1 MNFLSLHWCLGCR
14 SDITPVMD
22 RPAAIKTLYA
32 VGLYLWRAKD
42 AFVGPLNEFLWLS
55 WNLSQPIRQKI
66 NHWLGIWLHL
76 LLVVCPSHSNYVSLK
91 EAMTS
96 RPGLGRDLTGEKT
109 ATEARITSQS
119 CLTCS
124 AEVSLSSAQLSY
136 VCNCGGWGWGCIC
149 SCGVSCCCCCC
160 CACGCLQLLVLAFA
174 FELAMVLVLVVCFLF
189 VVCCLFVVYSLLMLS
204 FVLLLL
210 LLLLLLWYGVFV
222 VVCCC
227 SWL

>member
-96 RPGLGRDLTGEKT
+96 RPGLGRDLTEEKT

>member
-149 SCGVSCCCCCC
+149 ACGVSCCRCW
-160 CACGCLQLLVLAFA
+160 CACGCPAVIGCYWCLRLRLRLWCWWCAFCLLFA
-174 FELAMVLVLVVCFLF
+174 VCL
-189 VVCCLFVVYSLLMLS
+189 
-204 FVLLLL
+204 
-210 LLLLLLWYGVFV
+210 
-222 VVCCC
+222 
-227 SWL
+227 